1 MLGFLQRWLAHPLT
15 RGMNIDDPQTT
26 ALRLHIIRSKPFL
39 RKLYE
44 EWYRHIAIHFP
55 PDARVLELGSGA
67 GFLNE
72 FISQLITSELFSAP
86 GVERIIDAQAIAMA
100 DASLD
105 GIVMTDVLHHIPDC
119 SLFFHEAARV
129 ICFGGKVVMIEPW
142 NTTWS
147 RWVYQRLHHEPF
159 EPDAPEWRIP
169 VSGPLSGANGAL
181 PWIIFQRDRTSF
193 ESRHPEWRIECIRPI
208 MPFAYLLSGGVSMRS
223 LLPGWMYQPVR
234 WLEQR
239 CNETSRAMFAIITL
253 KRQRVD
259 GLGLDRNSGGRVK
272 APAQ

>member
-1 MLGFLQRWLAHPLT
+1 MKSVLTQWLAHPLT
-15 RGMNIDDPQTT
+15 RGMNIDNPQTT

-44 EWYRHIAIHFP
+44 EWYRRIAMHFP
-55 PDARVLELGSGA
+55 PDTRVLELGSGA
-67 GFLNE
+67 GFLKE
-72 FISQLITSELFSAP
+72 FIPQLITSELFSAP
-86 GVERIIDAQAIAMA
+86 GVERIIDAQVIAMG

-129 ICFGGKVVMIEPW
+129 IRVGGKVVMIEPW
-142 NTTWS
+142 NTSWS

-159 EPDAPEWRIP
+159 EPGAREWRIP
-169 VSGPLSGANGAL
+169 SSGPLSGANGAL
-181 PWIIFQRDRTSF
+181 PWIIFQRDRVLF
-193 ESRHPEWRIECIRPI
+193 ESRHPEWRIECIQSI

-234 WLEQR
+234 WLEHH
-239 CNETSRAMFAIITL
+239 CHEAPRAMFAEITL
-253 KRQRVD
+253 KRQRVN
-259 GLGLDRNSGGRVK
+259 GLGFKRECSEG
-272 APAQ
+272 